1 MAKELKMMVGIPG
14 SGKSTWAIAEK
25 ERLQNEGKMVAYI
38 SRDEIRF
45 SLVEDNEDYFSR
57 EKEVFNKFI
66 QVTQAALNSLDKDV
80 VIIDATHISPASRRK
95 VLNRLNSLSDI
106 CLTLEVMDVPT
117 SICLERNASREGRAK
132 VPDFAILNMAENF
145 EVPHDE
151 FKNNNYGFKTVTVN
165 IYSYKKE

>member
-1 MAKELKMMVGIPG
+1 
-14 SGKSTWAIAEK
+14 
-25 ERLQNEGKMVAYI
+25 
-38 SRDEIRF
+38 
-45 SLVEDNEDYFSR
+45 
-57 EKEVFNKFI
+57 
-66 QVTQAALNSLDKDV
+66 
-80 VIIDATHISPASRRK
+80 
-95 VLNRLNSLSDI
+95 
-106 CLTLEVMDVPT
+106 MDVPT